1 MPEEWG
7 LVHST
12 WVQQAVRIDQ
22 GSEAK
27 GSVMNRD
34 RDLESQRVVDFTRL
48 AGEVPNGHSCGRAGV
63 RVP

>member
-34 RDLESQRVVDFTRL
+34 RDLESQRVVDFTNEANRH
-48 AGEVPNGHSCGRAGV
+48 E
-63 RVP
+63 